1 MQIPHAKDF
10 KPVFLF
16 IFRFLLVYLLLG
28 VIYDFYI
35 RSYGPLV
42 DPFTHSVG
50 IQSAKILSWM
60 GFNTW
65 AFGSLVD
72 PFVYLMKDNRRVVD
86 VYEGCNGL
94 NVMIVFI
101 SFIVAWKRFPI
112 RLTWYP
118 VAGLLLI
125 HCCNLVRVCGLF
137 GIALNY
143 PQQFYFMHKYLFT
156 GSLFLI
162 VFLLWIGWI
171 LLLRKNDQSKDQAD
185 PA

>member
-1 MQIPHAKDF
+1 MQEAKPKDF
-10 KPVFLF
+10 KPVFIF
-16 IFRFLLVYLLLG
+16 IGWFLVLYCSLSVLYAG
-28 VIYDFYI
+28 FISAF
-35 RSYGPLV
+35 SPLV

-50 IQSAKILSWM
+50 IQAAKILSWL

-101 SFIVAWKRFPI
+101 SFIVAWKRFPV
-112 RLTWYP
+112 RLMWYP
-118 VAGLLLI
+118 VAGILFI
-125 HCCNLVRVCGLF
+125 HCCNLIRVCALF

-156 GSLFLI
+156 GILFLI

-171 LLLRKNDQSKDQAD
+171 LLVRNSDRKYRTTD